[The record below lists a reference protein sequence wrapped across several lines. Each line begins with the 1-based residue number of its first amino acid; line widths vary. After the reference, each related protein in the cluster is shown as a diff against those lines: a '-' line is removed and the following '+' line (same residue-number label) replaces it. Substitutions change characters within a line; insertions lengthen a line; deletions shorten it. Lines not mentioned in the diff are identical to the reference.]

1 MESLNILRIPSEE
14 GNGGFVLVQ
23 VTSSGSKTLD
33 VKLVATEGQ
42 APYAAKC
49 KTISPNP
56 PSPFPR
62 RFAGLGAPLL
72 LEPLIQP
79 SLGQFIDPS
88 SLLPAESGC

>member
-42 APYAAKC
+42 APYTAKR
-49 KTISPNP
+49 KTIS
-56 PSPFPR
+56 
-62 RFAGLGAPLL
+62 
-72 LEPLIQP
+72 Q
-79 SLGQFIDPS
+79 
-88 SLLPAESGC
+88 